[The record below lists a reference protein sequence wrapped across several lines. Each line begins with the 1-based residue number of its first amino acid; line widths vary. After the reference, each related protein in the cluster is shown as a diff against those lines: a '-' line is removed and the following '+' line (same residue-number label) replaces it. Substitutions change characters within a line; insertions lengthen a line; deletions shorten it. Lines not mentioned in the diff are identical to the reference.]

1 LKRKRRPSTI
11 PLLPECPCSSPPL
24 TPLRPASPP
33 KRERILGKLEMKPL
47 PPAGSP
53 DRRGKPPPLLS
64 TSSRSAFPT
73 AAVSEHACVRTPV
86 ARPMLLLLGRVSIF
100 FLFFSPSSFPLYWL
114 RRVCPDALWCSAR
127 AWWPAF
133 RVSRSRCKSGGWQPR
148 KGTTR
153 RSLSPGN
160 SNGKHFFRG
169 EGETRGAISG
179 GSGLSGWQ
187 LVSFVLL
194 VQGACS
200 RARWWAQER
209 F

>member
-1 LKRKRRPSTI
+1 
-11 PLLPECPCSSPPL
+11 
-24 TPLRPASPP
+24 
-33 KRERILGKLEMKPL
+33 MKPL

-53 DRRGKPPPLLS
+53 DRRGKSPSLLS
-64 TSSRSAFPT
+64 PSSSSAFPAAADGDHD
-73 AAVSEHACVRTPV
+73 AAVSEHACVRMPV
-86 ARPMLLLLGRVSIF
+86 TRPMLLLLGRVSIL

-114 RRVCPDALWCSAR
+114 RRVCPDAIWCSAR
-127 AWWPAF
+127 VWWPAF

-179 GSGLSGWQ
+179 GPGLSGWQ
-187 LVSFVLL
+187 LVSFVFTSARRVL
-194 VQGACS
+194 S
-200 RARWWAQER
+200 RALVGTGKILKT
-209 F
+209 